1 MEMKT
6 ILFICRSELTDLY
19 VELGNRLKDRFH
31 ILYAAYNHADEERMK
46 TRFHT
51 EPDLVFT
58 DRLKEHL
65 SHIPTADELRE
76 LDRFIMKWSDERFSL
91 NSVIQSDRTYAGMS
105 YPDVLV
111 NLHACWSVWNEVFT
125 SRKIS
130 YVFHEPVSLAFNQMA
145 ELNCKANGGRY
156 LTMISCF
163 GRYKYSY
170 LFLDAGNAK
179 CPELMGHFGR
189 ICAGK
194 EDFDR
199 EEAVKFIAAFRQ
211 SFEVL
216 AACGFKKEIPS
227 IEFLARGA
235 GHWVKEHFQPDQA
248 PRIEDTVDYF
258 LKRQNPNWNRLK
270 NKRDYAKKVVY
281 DQADEKDRYYF
292 YSFHLEPEAVV
303 LYWGDGLYTNQVK
316 LIENIAGQLPPGTY
330 LYVKDH
336 PHYLYYRDVN
346 DYLRLKKIPNVK
358 LLAPEIPGK
367 MITKNAI
374 GVFSINATAGFESIM
389 LQKQAYIF
397 GNAFYSC
404 CPLVTTLR
412 NIRDLRGALYDR
424 KPWSQEDEELLIRF
438 TAALLKSTHEG
449 VTCFFSGMAQ
459 KYPIDQ
465 KKNLDDI
472 ALAVGKLD
480 AFLEKEAAEEHR

>member
-19 VELGNRLKDRFH
+19 VELGNRLKDKFH
-31 ILYAAYNHADEERMK
+31 ILYAAYNHDDADRMG
-46 TRFHT
+46 TLFHAK
-51 EPDLVFT
+51 PDMVFT
-58 DRLKEHL
+58 DMLKEHL
-65 SHIPTADELRE
+65 SHVPTAEELGE
-76 LDRFIMKWSDERFSL
+76 LDRFIMKWSDDRFSL
-91 NSVIQSDRTYAGMS
+91 NSVVQSDRTYAGMS

-111 NLHACWSVWNEVFT
+111 NLHACWSVWNGVFS
-125 SRKIS
+125 SRKID
-130 YVFHEPVSLAFNQMA
+130 YAFHEPVSLAFNQMA

-156 LTMISCF
+156 LTMIFS
-163 GRYKYSY
+163 GGKYKYNY
-170 LFLDAGNAK
+170 LFLDAGNAE
-179 CPELMGHFGR
+179 CPELISHFNR
-189 ICAGK
+189 ICAGQ
-194 EDFDR
+194 ESFDR
-199 EEAVKFIAAFRQ
+199 EEAERFIASARKT
-211 SFEVL
+211 SDVL
-216 AACGFKKEIPS
+216 GVKHRISSMKL
-227 IEFLARGA
+227 LARGA
-235 GHWVKEHFQPDQA
+235 GRWVKEHLLPA
-248 PRIEDTVDYF
+248 GVPRIEDTVEFF
-258 LKRQNPNWNRLK
+258 LKHQNPSWNWLK
-270 NKRDYAKKVVY
+270 NKRDYAKKLVY
-281 DQADEKDRYYF
+281 DRADENDRYYY

-367 MITKNAI
+367 TITKNAI
-374 GVFSINATAGFESIM
+374 GVFSINATAGLEAIM

-412 NIRDLRGALYDR
+412 NVRDLRGALYGR
-424 KPWSQEDEELLIRF
+424 KPWSPEDEELLIRF

-449 VTCFFSGMAQ
+449 VTCFFIGMAQ
-459 KYPIDQ
+459 KFPIDQ

-472 ALAVGKLD
+472 AKAVEELD
-480 AFLEKEAAEEHR
+480 AFLEKEPAGEHR